1 MPAMGERIRK
11 KTRSKLHEAFV
22 GEAKARI
29 RLSAFAREAEE
40 EGYR

>member
-1 MPAMGERIRK
+1 MAPMGERIGK

-22 GEAKARI
+22 AEAKAHI